1 MESRYINSG
10 IAASLLGISERA
22 IRLQIES
29 GKFSATKVAGGR
41 GGNSGTAYAIKLD
54 EVLERA
60 SVEQRMMLYESQC
73 GLTTTV
79 SAADLA
85 TYKAAFGEKGIAELA
100 ERQQAVMA
108 LDGILSSGEYG
119 KRTAA
124 IDELAK
130 KNGVTSRTLRRWH
143 AAYKTGGLAAIM
155 DKVERKDKG
164 KTRSMC
170 QLAQDYI
177 EEQMGD
183 NRKFPQTLVLE
194 RLRERAQ
201 ELGDNAC
208 DCCVYCDGSSAR
220 RALKPAQR
228 DAYPVCQMAEGH
240 MVIPANRYAVNRVV
254 AAIPDAQLTYARRG
268 KRAWEAAYMQ
278 KTKREKPD
286 KVNEVWFGD
295 HHCGIFG

>member
-60 SVEQRMMLYESQC
+60 SVEQRMMLYESQS
-73 GLTTTV
+73 GITATV

-119 KRTAA
+119 K
-124 IDELAK
+124 
-130 KNGVTSRTLRRWH
+130 
-143 AAYKTGGLAAIM
+143 
-155 DKVERKDKG
+155 G
-164 KTRSMC
+164 K
-170 QLAQDYI
+170 AD
-177 EEQMGD
+177 
-183 NRKFPQTLVLE
+183 
-194 RLRERAQ
+194 
-201 ELGDNAC
+201 
-208 DCCVYCDGSSAR
+208 DGA
-220 RALKPAQR
+220 
-228 DAYPVCQMAEGH
+228 
-240 MVIPANRYAVNRVV
+240 
-254 AAIPDAQLTYARRG
+254 
-268 KRAWEAAYMQ
+268 
-278 KTKREKPD
+278 
-286 KVNEVWFGD
+286 
-295 HHCGIFG
+295 